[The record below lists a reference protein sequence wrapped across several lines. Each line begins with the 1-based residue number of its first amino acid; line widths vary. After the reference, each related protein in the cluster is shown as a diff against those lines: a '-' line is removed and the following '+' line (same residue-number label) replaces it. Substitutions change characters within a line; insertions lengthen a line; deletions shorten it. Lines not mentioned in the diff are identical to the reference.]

1 MFAVRLADP
10 TTVAV
15 ADHWA
20 STDPRIVAI
29 NIWPWFGWAS
39 PAGYPGVNAGL
50 KVLPKARAKW
60 EAIGRAISSSKQ
72 RLLTDDDSADGEL
85 RTTLGPAPAP
95 AALRPPGSAGL
106 RKHLSPAERRD
117 FTEQTFA
124 AKAHDYAKLTP
135 DEAAALY
142 EGDRDLVWTDAP
154 GAWHQQL
161 ARIVDH
167 RFSTFDELFRFA
179 VDAKRA
185 GAGAL
190 MLVEIQKTAECPGSW
205 YGGLQLYAPNPNSS
219 HLLRLTKWANRSLP
233 QV

>member
-1 MFAVRLADP
+1 M
-10 TTVAV
+10 
-15 ADHWA
+15 
-20 STDPRIVAI
+20 
-29 NIWPWFGWAS
+29 
-39 PAGYPGVNAGL
+39 NAGL
-50 KVLPKARAKW
+50 QVLPKARAKW
-60 EAIGRAISSSKQ
+60 EEIGRAISSSKQ

-85 RTTLGPAPAP
+85 RTLGPAPAP
-95 AALRPPGSAGL
+95 AALRPPGSAGP

-117 FTEQTFA
+117 FTQQTFA

-142 EGDRDLVWTDAP
+142 ESDRDLVWTDAP

-205 YGGLQLYAPNPNSS
+205 YGGLQLYAPNSS